1 MDQLYDSIIAYFK
14 LSEMVQQEQAKR
26 CNEPKPNTPPIFRI
40 RGLVSRDVTD
50 GDLTNYLLKDKKEQD
65 DE

>member
-1 MDQLYDSIIAYFK
+1 
-14 LSEMVQQEQAKR
+14 MVKQEQAKR

-50 GDLTNYLLKDKKEQD
+50 GDLTNYLLKDKQQD